1 MKSEYDECIL
11 HPGISPITFQMIS
24 NMLLLIHNISSSM
37 TIQTSKLGYG
47 SRNNGVTSSMA
58 RRGKGKGEFKQVYYM
73 DIIITITKTVD
84 FVALSG

>member
-11 HPGISPITFQMIS
+11 YPGISPITFQIIS

-47 SRNNGVTSSMA
+47 GRNNGVTISMA
-58 RRGKGKGEFKQVYYM
+58 RMGKGKGEFKHVYLLHGHNSNYNYN
-73 DIIITITKTVD
+73 
-84 FVALSG
+84 